1 MSIKIYIL
9 KYTMSRIKN
18 RMYPLAKPFTPKST
32 YNQVVYYN
40 SKTKQVI
47 VILDTTKNIP
57 KGFLKKVQ

>member
-1 MSIKIYIL
+1 
-9 KYTMSRIKN
+9 MSRIKN